1 MRKNKEIKLAATECL
16 EKSMLTLTK
25 LNEDLRWGENKT
37 YIETQF
43 MISMLGHIITDETYK
58 NDLIVLLRFIAKLM
72 DEDNKI
78 IKEAKNYL

>member
-1 MRKNKEIKLAATECL
+1 
-16 EKSMLTLTK
+16 MLTLTK